1 MTIGGHVRRHALIRR
16 ILMAAAAVA
25 ATLLV
30 AAGGG
35 SPASAAPRAGAAMSG
50 YLYWSNA
57 TASDPGKGTIGR
69 ARLNGTDL
77 NQKFIT
83 GASVPGVVLVF
94 GGYLYWTNLAPLKD
108 GAGTIGRARLNGT
121 DVNQKFIKTAQP
133 NGPDDVVAD
142 SGHLYWA
149 NDFNIGR
156 ANLNGTDVNQK
167 FIKVPGADI
176 LLGVAVDPGQ
186 RGRARNHSSL
196 STGSGPTLARTGG
209 GPATGA

>member
-57 TASDPGKGTIGR
+57 TASDPGK
-69 ARLNGTDL
+69 
-77 NQKFIT
+77 
-83 GASVPGVVLVF
+83 
-94 GGYLYWTNLAPLKD
+94 
-108 GAGTIGRARLNGT
+108 GTIGRARLNGT

>member
-1 MTIGGHVRRHALIRR
+1 
-16 ILMAAAAVA
+16 
-25 ATLLV
+25 
-30 AAGGG
+30 
-35 SPASAAPRAGAAMSG
+35 
-50 YLYWSNA
+50 
-57 TASDPGKGTIGR
+57 
-69 ARLNGTDL
+69 
-77 NQKFIT
+77 
-83 GASVPGVVLVF
+83 VVLVF

-121 DVNQKFIKTAQP
+121 DVNQKFITGASLPVGLTAA
-133 NGPDDVVAD
+133 G
-142 SGHLYWA
+142 GYLYRA
-149 NDFNIGR
+149 NNFTGTIGR
-156 ANLNGTDVNQK
+156 ARLNGTDVNQK